1 MTEDPITIDVQA
13 KEPGS
18 SKQPPRS
25 AAGWRQRLSQHRAL
39 LFSAILL
46 LAGVLL
52 LLNNFDLLPFQ
63 LEALW
68 RTFWALFW
76 PLLLIGLGIALL
88 FARNSKSAA
97 WERMRQAGARLPLRR
112 SRSNRLIAGVCGGI
126 AQALGVDALM
136 VRVGWTVLTAITGVL
151 PGVALYFLAALLL
164 PLQD

>member
-13 KEPGS
+13 KEQGS
-18 SKQPPRS
+18 STQLPRS
-25 AAGWRQRLSQHRAL
+25 ASGWRQRLTQNRAV
-39 LFSAILL
+39 LFSIILL
-46 LAGVLL
+46 LGGVLL

-63 LEALW
+63 LGALW

-97 WERMRQAGARLPLRR
+97 WERVRQAGARLPLRR
-112 SRSNRLIAGVCGGI
+112 ARNNRLLAGVCGGI
-126 AQALGVDALM
+126 AQALGVDAFM
-136 VRVGWTVLTAITGVL
+136 VRVVWAVVTLITGIL
-151 PGVALYFLAALLL
+151 PGVALYLLASLLL